1 METAIFLGALI
12 GGVLT
17 LVGIACAVYV
27 VGRWAFRQM
36 LGGK

>member
-1 METAIFLGALI
+1 METAIFLGALV

-17 LVGIACAVYV
+17 LVGIAAVVYV
-27 VGRWAFRQM
+27 AARWAFRQM